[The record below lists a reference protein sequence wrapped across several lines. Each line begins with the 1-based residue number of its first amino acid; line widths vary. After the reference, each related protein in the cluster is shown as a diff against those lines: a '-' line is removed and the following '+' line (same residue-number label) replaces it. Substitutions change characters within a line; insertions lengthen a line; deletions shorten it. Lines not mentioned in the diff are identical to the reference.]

1 MDEYSIVTFL
11 ANLADDDLEK
21 ELLELIAQ
29 GLGEE
34 ELLDTIVEVLGRKQK

>member
-1 MDEYSIVTFL
+1 LDEYSMVTFL

-21 ELLELIAQ
+21 ELLELISE

-34 ELLDTIVEVLGRKQK
+34 ELLDKILEVLRRKRK